1 MQTDQAKTIA
11 AIFTIAGAVAI
22 LFFSLREPRPGFDPR
37 PEHALG
43 QVLAEEAA
51 KLLTGGGRLTVIT
64 RDPAA
69 FASPASALQLEGFY
83 AELKKSK
90 LTVAATN
97 IVQQDPL
104 RLVRVPPG
112 AFVDVMRKLGEN
124 DVIVSFLGP
133 PVLDGE
139 QKARLGEKR
148 PYVVA
153 VCSGWLPRQVDL
165 KGLFAEKLL
174 HVAVVSRLQAAP
186 TPPTSQNPREWF
198 DHYYE
203 VITPANLS
211 ELPMAPNTVSR

>member
-1 MQTDQAKTIA
+1 MQTDQPKTIA
-11 AIFTIAGAVAI
+11 AIVMIAVAVAI
-22 LFFSLREPRPGFDPR
+22 LYFSLREPRPNVEPR
-37 PEHALG
+37 PEQALG

-51 KLLTGGGRLTVIT
+51 KLLSGGGRLTVIT
-64 RDPAA
+64 RDPSA
-69 FASPASALQLEGFY
+69 FQNPASALQLEGFY

-104 RLVRVPPG
+104 RLVRVPPA

-133 PVLDGE
+133 PVLNDE

-148 PYVVA
+148 PHVVA

-165 KGLFAEKLL
+165 KGLF
-174 HVAVVSRLQAAP
+174 
-186 TPPTSQNPREWF
+186 
-198 DHYYE
+198 
-203 VITPANLS
+203 
-211 ELPMAPNTVSR
+211 

>member
-1 MQTDQAKTIA
+1 MQTDQAKSIA
-11 AIFTIAGAVAI
+11 AIFTIAVAVAI
-22 LFFSLREPRPGFDPR
+22 LFFSLREPRPSFDPR

-43 QVLAEEAA
+43 QVLAEETA
-51 KLLTGGGRLTVIT
+51 KLLGSGGRLTVIT

-69 FASPASALQLEGFY
+69 FNSPASALQLEGFY

-148 PYVVA
+148 PHVVA

-165 KGLFAEKLL
+165 KELFADKLL
-174 HVAVVSRLQAAP
+174 HVAVVSRLQAAS
-186 TPPTSQNPREWF
+186 TPPASNNPREWF
-198 DHYYE
+198 DQYYE
-203 VITPANLS
+203 VITPANLA
-211 ELPMAPNTVSR
+211 ELPLAPNTVSR